1 MYTVYL
7 IILVTGTVPF
17 PLHLTL
23 LGEEEMVQD
32 LSHLNPVKYAC
43 PISGEKKRRQFFRDR
58 YQRHHNYAAPDDFQR
73 HHYGHYDSVVNL
85 PKNL

>member
-43 PISGEKKRRQFFRDR
+43 PI
-58 YQRHHNYAAPDDFQR
+58 
-73 HHYGHYDSVVNL
+73 
-85 PKNL
+85 